1 MSLAEAIDQLGE
13 LAAEIK
19 LAAFT
24 DDKTPLKSEL
34 ALHQEERVNNASG
47 SQPYVV
53 VFGDLDD
60 FKHLNDDYSHEA
72 GDVALQAVGETIYS
86 MVIEDL
92 KGRAYRRSGD
102 EFVFLLEQEALE
114 QFLSLVPSFRDIPF
128 SHNNRVL
135 ETGMSLGYA
144 IGDGKASFDQ
154 LMQRA
159 DAACQIA
166 KRPGSDP
173 CVLWTED
180 IDTNPLIRIG
190 GWCQECGV
198 KISCTLPK
206 HNAPTHLSSCP
217 CCGNSIQD
225 LQPQNEPRQE

>member
-19 LAAFT
+19 RAAFT
-24 DDKTPLKSEL
+24 DDKTSLKSAL
-34 ALHQEERVNNASG
+34 ALHQEERLNNPRE

-72 GDVALQAVGETIYS
+72 GDVALQVIGETIHDI
-86 MVIEDL
+86 VIDDL

-102 EFVFLLEQEALE
+102 EFVIVLEQGALE
-114 QFLSLVPSFRDIPF
+114 GFLAYVPSFRGIPF
-128 SHNNRVL
+128 RYNTKIL

-144 IGDGKASFDQ
+144 IADGRASFDL

-166 KRPGSDP
+166 KRPGADP
-173 CVLWTED
+173 CVRWTED
-180 IDTNPLIRIG
+180 IDTNPLVRIG
-190 GWCQECGV
+190 GWCQECRA

-206 HNAPTHLSSCP
+206 DNAPVKPTLCP
-217 CCGNSIQD
+217 CCGNSLQD
-225 LQPQNEPRQE
+225 LQT